1 MPVLGGIASAI
12 SGNLLTNSYESIA
25 TTITSTSPSSVTF
38 SSIPQTYQ
46 HLQLRYFARRSDA
59 VGTTSISIQLNGDGG
74 ANYVRNE
81 LYQADTTA
89 TTSAATGQTQMSVG
103 SITGASANAGSYGVG
118 IIDILDYANT
128 NKNTVV
134 RAITGANNNGA
145 GYSNLSVGM
154 WVNTAAVTSFTFTI
168 GSSFVNNS
176 TFALYG
182 IKG

>member
-1 MPVLGGIASAI
+1 MPILGVIASSI

-25 TTITSTSPSSVTF
+25 TTITSTSPSTVTF

-59 VGTTSISIQLNGDGG
+59 VGTTSISIQLNGDSG

-81 LYQADTTA
+81 LYQSDSTVS
-89 TTSAATGQTQMSVG
+89 TSSATGQTQMGIG
-103 SITGASANAGSYGVG
+103 SITGSLANSGAFGYGIV
-118 IIDILDYANT
+118 DILDYTST

-134 RAITGANNNGA
+134 RTLTGANNNGA
-145 GYSNLSVGM
+145 GYSNISVGM
-154 WVNTAAVTSFTFTI
+154 WINTAAVTSFTFII